1 MGARWLRNVLE
12 SSTLAQLRDALEAS
26 AARIGFRYFI
36 YHGAFPGARDDEVD
50 LDNCPEGWNDFYRRS
65 GDVDTPLLRL
75 PARDEITPAL
85 WSQIV
90 RTAPAFFEKARE
102 FGLVTGSTHAV
113 HGPRGDWS
121 SISFVKDYGGVRA
134 ESEIRA
140 ALARCHLLASYV
152 HDGARR
158 IIERR
163 AAAPIA
169 QAQPLPGTSDLNER
183 ECQVLTWVAAGKTTA
198 EIACIIP
205 ISERTV
211 SFHLSNARR
220 KLGAANSRHAIT
232 RAISLGLIDARGEAP
247 HAPRA
252 DGA

>member
-1 MGARWLRNVLE
+1 MGARWLRNVLG
-12 SSTLAQLRDALEAS
+12 SGTLAQLRDAVEAG

-50 LDNCPEGWNDFYRRS
+50 LDNCPEGWNEFYRAS
-65 GDVDTPLLRL
+65 GAVGTRWLHLRT
-75 PARDEITPAL
+75 RDEITPAL
-85 WSQIV
+85 WSQIA
-90 RTAPAFFEKARE
+90 RTAPAFFDQARE

-121 SISFVKDYGGVRA
+121 SITFVKDYGGVRA
-134 ESEIRA
+134 ESEVRA

-152 HDGARR
+152 HDGVRR

-169 QAQPLPGTSDLNER
+169 QAQSLPEASDLNER

-198 EIACIIP
+198 EIAAIMP

-220 KLGAANSRHAIT
+220 KLGATNSRHAIS
-232 RAISLGLIDARGEAP
+232 RAISLGLIDTRAEM
-247 HAPRA
+247 PRA
-252 DGA
+252 

>member
-1 MGARWLRNVLE
+1 MGARWLKNILG
-12 SSTLAQLRDALEAS
+12 SSTLAQLRDALEAN

-36 YHGAFPGARDDEVD
+36 YHGAFPGAHDNEVD
-50 LDNCPEGWNDFYRRS
+50 LDNCPGGWNDFYRSS
-65 GDVDTPLLRL
+65 GDVGARLLRL
-75 PARDEITPAL
+75 RTRDEITPAL
-85 WSQIV
+85 WSQV
-90 RTAPAFFEKARE
+90 ARTAPGFFEKARE

-134 ESEIRA
+134 ESETRA
-140 ALARCHLLASYV
+140 TLARCHLLASYV
-152 HDGARR
+152 HDGVRR

-169 QAQPLPGTSDLNER
+169 QTQPLPEEASDLNER

-198 EIACIIP
+198 EIACIMP

-232 RAISLGLIDARGEAP
+232 RAISLGLIDTKGEASRVD
-247 HAPRA
+247 RA
-252 DGA
+252 